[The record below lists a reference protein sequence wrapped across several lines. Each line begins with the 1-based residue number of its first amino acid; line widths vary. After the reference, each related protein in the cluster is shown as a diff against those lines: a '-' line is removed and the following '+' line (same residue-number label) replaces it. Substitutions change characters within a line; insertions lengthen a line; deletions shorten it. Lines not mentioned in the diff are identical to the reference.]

1 MSINWSNLFLV
12 AATSLGAALLVVALF
27 SVGVRLLTNARQ
39 AEAKAKKGDDA
50 SARVEAISRTLS
62 YIAFSLCGSAL
73 LYGIYLIVPAFHLT
87 K

>member
-12 AATSLGAALLVVALF
+12 AVASLGATLLVVALF
-27 SVGVRLLTNARQ
+27 AVGVRLLTDARI
-39 AEAKAKKGDDA
+39 AEVKAKKGDD
-50 SARVEAISRTLS
+50 SAARIEAVGRTVS

-73 LYGIYLIVPAFHLT
+73 LYGIYLIVPAFHLS

>member
-12 AATSLGAALLVVALF
+12 AATSIGAGLLVVALF
-27 SVGVRLLTNARQ
+27 SVGARLLTDARL
-39 AEAKAKKGDDA
+39 AEAKAKKGDDKA
-50 SARVEAISRTLS
+50 ARAEAISRTFS

-73 LYGIYLIVPAFHLT
+73 LYGIYLIVPAFHLS